1 MLQLQSFVFND
12 FQENTYVIWDETLQC
27 AIIDPGCA
35 NASEQKMLTDF
46 IASKEL
52 QPTLLLNT
60 HCHIDHILGNI
71 FIAEKYQLALHL
83 HEGELFTYKDTD
95 RWAAMFGLPKF
106 EIPEKLIFIEENQE
120 IQIGNAILF
129 ALFTPGH
136 SIASLSFY
144 EAQSNTLIAGDALF
158 YESIGRTDLPGGNQD
173 RLFQSIKN
181 VIFAL
186 PDETKVYSGHGPVTS
201 VGHEKNFNPYVG
213 ILS

>member
-1 MLQLQSFVFND
+1 MLQIQSFVFND
-12 FQENTYVIWDETLQC
+12 FQENTYIIWDESHQC

-46 IASKEL
+46 ITNNQLNPSFL
-52 QPTLLLNT
+52 INT

-71 FIAEKYQLALHL
+71 FVAEKYQLPLHL

-106 EIPEKLIFIEENQE
+106 EIPENLVFIEENQE
-120 IQIGNAILF
+120 ITIGNSTLK

-144 EAQSNTLIAGDALF
+144 NVESMMLIAGDALF
-158 YESIGRTDLPGGNQD
+158 HESIGRTDLPGGNQE
-173 RLFQSIKN
+173 RLVQSIKN

-186 PDETKVYSGHGPVTS
+186 PDETKVYSGHGPITT
-201 VGHEKNFNPYVG
+201 VGHEKKFNPYVG